1 MRDGYALK
9 AEDVTRAPASL
20 KCRGEVKAGDWPSLK
35 LEKGEAAQIM
45 TGAPVPAGA
54 DAVVMVEYTERSKE
68 ETVTILRSVRSG
80 ENVAVRGSE
89 HPAGRL
95 IFGDGSVISAFEMAV
110 LASVGKHWVCVFQR
124 PRVAILAT
132 GDELVEISE
141 TPKAG
146 QIRNSNSY
154 SLYAQVLQAG
164 GIPNILPVA
173 RDNLSELKRQIS
185 AGIQEDVLLI
195 SGGVSA
201 GKYDLVEP
209 VLRDLGVQI
218 HFESVT
224 MRPGKPTVFGTLK
237 NHFIFGLPGNPVS
250 TFVAFELFVRPVL
263 QKLQGLEYRRLKI
276 VKGTLEDEVV
286 EKSGRTAF
294 LPAKASGLSGRNKI
308 STLPWKGSADIFSVV
323 HANGLLIVPL
333 ETKHL
338 SPGDEVEA
346 LLFGGFEFQSEG
358 RF

>member
-1 MRDGYALK
+1 
-9 AEDVTRAPASL
+9 
-20 KCRGEVKAGDWPSLK
+20 
-35 LEKGEAAQIM
+35 
-45 TGAPVPAGA
+45 
-54 DAVVMVEYTERSKE
+54 
-68 ETVTILRSVRSG
+68 
-80 ENVAVRGSE
+80 
-89 HPAGRL
+89 
-95 IFGDGSVISAFEMAV
+95 
-110 LASVGKHWVCVFQR
+110 
-124 PRVAILAT
+124 
-132 GDELVEISE
+132 
-141 TPKAG
+141 
-146 QIRNSNSY
+146 
-154 SLYAQVLQAG
+154 
-164 GIPNILPVA
+164 
-173 RDNLSELKRQIS
+173 
-185 AGIQEDVLLI
+185 
-195 SGGVSA
+195 
-201 GKYDLVEP
+201 
-209 VLRDLGVQI
+209 VQI

-237 NHFIFGLPGNPVS
+237 NHFIVGLPGNPVS

-263 QKLQGLEYRRLKI
+263 QRLQGLEYRRLKI